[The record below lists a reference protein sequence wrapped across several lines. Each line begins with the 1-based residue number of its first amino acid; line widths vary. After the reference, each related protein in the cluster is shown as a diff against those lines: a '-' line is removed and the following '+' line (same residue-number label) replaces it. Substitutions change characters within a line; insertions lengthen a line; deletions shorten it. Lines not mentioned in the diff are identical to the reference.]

1 MGFLDMGV
9 ICMSMRLFNKVYGG
23 RSVVYSQG
31 AKIKETLTN
40 FKIAF
45 KL

>member
-1 MGFLDMGV
+1 
-9 ICMSMRLFNKVYGG
+9 MSTRLFNKVYGG
-23 RSVVYSQG
+23 RSVVFSQG
-31 AKIKETLTN
+31 AKIKEILNN